1 MLKGSLRSVL
11 VSEFSVEYS
20 PGTLE
25 PGTGKWAPRTS
36 PAAVFSGPL
45 ISRKGEGMAVL
56 ERIWVKRAHRGPMD
70 PVQSA
75 TLDAGR
81 GLRGSANYDGR
92 RHVTIVTTERWSE
105 LMEELSADIDP
116 SARRANLLVSG
127 LDLENSR
134 GRILTLG
141 GCLVRIGGET
151 RPCERMDEALPGLQ
165 GAMEMRWGGGAWAEV
180 LKGGEIV
187 VGDPVEWEPA
197 ATLLG

>member
-1 MLKGSLRSVL
+1 
-11 VSEFSVEYS
+11 
-20 PGTLE
+20 
-25 PGTGKWAPRTS
+25 
-36 PAAVFSGPL
+36 
-45 ISRKGEGMAVL
+45 MAVL
-56 ERIWVKRAHRGPMD
+56 KRIWVKRAHRGRMD

-105 LMEELSADIDP
+105 LMEELSAHIDP

-141 GCLVRIGGET
+141 ACLLRIGGET
-151 RPCERMDEALPGLQ
+151 RPCERMDEAFPGLRV
-165 GAMEMRWGGGAWAEV
+165 AMETRWGGGAWAEV
-180 LKGGEIV
+180 LRGGEIV
-187 VGDPVEWEPA
+187 VGNHAEWEPA
-197 ATLLG
+197 AALLG